1 MNYEV
6 KSTNIRLCLLSLSKF
21 SKQNKFLSFKNIS
34 AASSQGAM
42 NIFLYLKDLNLNF
55 KKGFQSIN

>member
-6 KSTNIRLCLLSLSKF
+6 KSTNIRLWLLSLSKF
-21 SKQNKFLSFKNIS
+21 SKQNKFLSLKNIL

-42 NIFLYLKDLNLNF
+42 NIFF
-55 KKGFQSIN
+55 S